1 MSRSDHSRAKAPP
14 SQRQL
19 RVGELIRHA
28 MAEILTRGEVRDPDL
43 EAMGVFVSE
52 VEMSRDLKL
61 ATCYVRP
68 FGEADPARAVE
79 ALQRHRRFLRGA
91 VTQRINLRFSPE
103 IRFRVDTSFDTGERI
118 DALLRSP
125 AVRRD
130 LVSDDPDE
138 TDDS

>member
-1 MSRSDHSRAKAPP
+1 MSRSDRSRAKAPP

-28 MAEILTRGEVRDPDL
+28 LAEILTRGEVHDPEL
-43 EAMGVFVSE
+43 EVMSVFVSE
-52 VEMSRDLKL
+52 VEMTHDLKL

-68 FGEADPARAVE
+68 FGDADPARAVE

-91 VTQRINLRFSPE
+91 VTQRIDLRFSPE
-103 IRFRVDTSFDTGERI
+103 LRFRVDTSFDTGERI

-130 LVSDDPDE
+130 LADDEPDE
-138 TDDS
+138 D